1 MKKNNGITII
11 ALIITT
17 IILLILA
24 GMSLQLIA
32 GKEGLLKRASGAATE
47 NEIAKAKEAITLY
60 VSEYKVDYF
69 NENQTV
75 NFIEYL
81 RKFIGKGT
89 KINSCY
95 ITMVNDEIIA
105 YKSNTV
111 SLKNKIVT
119 GKIDEEGNIEWI
131 ENDNSGINIIATP
144 YSMTGEEVE
153 SQTVEIKVESQN
165 WVDWEAKYNL
175 NRSNTQSPEEWNPL
189 TLTGDGTQK
198 EGSVTISSENSEK
211 YYLWI
216 KITTNGQEKIK
227 SFGPYKLGARPN
239 ERNIICTMTST
250 SDNETKGVIT
260 VGSNKVFKDWKLV
273 YKVNNGSYNEIEQG
287 KTIIVNVVKND
298 LVEVK
303 YTKKEETDVIK
314 SLQATELKI
323 GYTLQYDA
331 NEGTSGPSS
340 VTQYDNAIFT
350 ISNTVPIRTGYTF
363 ENWNTSKDGSGIT
376 YTAGDT
382 ISITEITTLYAIWK
396 EILVEITFD
405 ANGGS
410 GTMNKIENIK
420 YNTKVSL
427 PVCEFLNTGYC
438 FTEWNTSA
446 DGSGT
451 AYTNKATITPNT
463 NMVLYAQW
471 EVQVVDSDNYGEYV
485 DLGTNY
491 VKGNSLET
499 GKAKEDWRIFYKSKI
514 DRTNLDGTVVKAGTY
529 LILADFL
536 PYSYETK
543 ATAGSSTGLGTGLQN
558 TGVSYPYNW
567 KSTTS
572 RIDLLNRL
580 KGTTNSNAWNKL
592 LSSEYI
598 TKGISVK
605 GGADLETW
613 IASWNAKGY
622 TKLYTAKGTE
632 MSDGLIGY
640 YIGTNETSHSTS
652 LSLSSFTGSENT
664 LYFPRKS
671 IKANNQAY
679 MLNATACVNNVLL
692 TANYNRN
699 ISKVYNY
706 KSDGIGVRPVVYI
719 PLDIG
724 MEKDNITGV
733 WRLIID

>member
-32 GKEGLLKRASGAATE
+32 GKEGLLKRASKAADE
-47 NEIAKAKEAITLY
+47 NEIATVKETVILY
-60 VSEYKVDYF
+60 VSECKIDYMSSK
-69 NENQTV
+69 QTV
-75 NFIEYL
+75 NFVDFLGNKVGE
-81 RKFIGKGT
+81 GKEL
-89 KINSCY
+89 NSYY
-95 ITMVNDEIIA
+95 IIMEGNEIIA
-105 YKSNTV
+105 YKGKSA
-111 SLKNKIVT
+111 SLKNKLVT
-119 GKIDEEGNIEWI
+119 GIVDNDGKIEWI
-131 ENDNSGINIIATP
+131 ENDNSGISILVTP
-144 YSMTGEEVE
+144 CSQTEDGVE
-153 SQTVEIKVESQN
+153 SQTVGIKVESQN
-165 WVDWEAKYNL
+165 WVDWDAKYNL
-175 NRSNTQSPEEWNPL
+175 NRSNTQSPEKWNPL

-216 KITTNGQEKIK
+216 KITTNGQERIK
-227 SFGPYKLGARPN
+227 SFGPYKLGARPK
-239 ERNIICTMTST
+239 EENIICTMTST
-250 SDNETKGVIT
+250 SDNDTKGVIT
-260 VGSNKVFKDWKLV
+260 VGSNKAFKDWKLV
-273 YKVNNGSYNEIEQG
+273 YRLNNGSYEELEQG
-287 KTIIVNVVKND
+287 KTKTVNVVKND

-323 GYTLQYDA
+323 GYTLQYDT
-331 NEGTSGPSS
+331 NGGTGGPSS

-376 YTAGDT
+376 YSAGDT

-427 PVCEFLNTGYC
+427 PVCEFVNTGYC

-446 DGSGT
+446 DGSGI

-471 EVQVVDSDNYGEYV
+471 ERPGVDTTNYGEYV
-485 DLGTNY
+485 DLGTSY
-491 VKGNSLET
+491 VKGNSLKNGT
-499 GKAKEDWRIFYKSKI
+499 VQQDWRVFYKSKTN
-514 DRTNLDGTVVKAGTY
+514 RTNLDGTVIKAGTY

-543 ATAGSSTGLGTGLQN
+543 ETAGSSTGLGTGLTTVSNINAWGSKKNRKDLIDKLNN
-558 TGVSYPYNW
+558 TS
-567 KSTTS
+567 K
-572 RIDLLNRL
+572 
-580 KGTTNSNAWNKL
+580 WNKL
-592 LSSEYI
+592 LSNKYI
-598 TKGISVK
+598 EKGITVK
-605 GGADLETW
+605 GGVDLETW
-613 IASWNAKGY
+613 VASWNAKGY
-622 TKLYTAKGTE
+622 TKLYTAKKTE
-632 MSDGLIGY
+632 MTDGLIGY
-640 YIGTNETSHSTS
+640 FVGGNPNPKTISGGITTSTETND
-652 LSLSSFTGSENT
+652 T
-664 LYFPRKS
+664 LYFQKKLNFGYYLAS
-671 IKANNQAY
+671 ACGTNNNI
-679 MLNATACVNNVLL
+679 MCINDNVQRLY
-692 TANYNRN
+692 AINSNSGY
-699 ISKVYNY
+699 Y
-706 KSDGIGVRPVVYI
+706 GVRPVVYI
-719 PLDIG
+719 PLYIG